1 MKIKVTK
8 TIRIS
13 KEYDDMEDYDRARTL
28 IETQIE
34 DDEFSLLIACYYLSE
49 RATVKRIS

>member
-1 MKIKVTK
+1 LKVKVTK

-13 KEYDDMEDYDRARTL
+13 KEYDDIEDYDNARNR

-34 DDEFSLLIACYYLSE
+34 DNEFTLLIACYFLSE
-49 RATVKRIS
+49 KARVKRID